1 MTSVP
6 ILFQWQGGKSRL
18 ADWIVPRLPPHR
30 AYVEPFAG
38 TAAILLAKPP
48 SPIEVLNDLNEDI
61 VTVYRCV
68 QDPRLWRRLYRR
80 LRWTPISRVEWEQ
93 AIEPTDDPVE
103 RAARFLIR
111 HVQGFGG
118 KPGGGAWGG
127 GLAEDTP
134 LKYQRLL
141 QRLKV
146 VHERLQTVA
155 LECASWE
162 SIVDRYDRPDTVFY
176 CDPPYLTAEEEQRG
190 RGAYRVGAFTTDHHA
205 ALIQRLLTIR
215 GMVLLSGYAHPLY
228 DQLDAAGWHRETR
241 QVSVGVLARTSA
253 SGRHHQLRAEDYRTE
268 CLWWNPAAWRQ
279 ARRQLTWSDLEAF

>member
-1 MTSVP
+1 MAEFLARDIARESFVFAQDAWQRRLALFAPDRMAVVARGVGMTSVP

-127 GLAEDTP
+127 G
-134 LKYQRLL
+134 
-141 QRLKV
+141 
-146 VHERLQTVA
+146 
-155 LECASWE
+155 
-162 SIVDRYDRPDTVFY
+162 
-176 CDPPYLTAEEEQRG
+176 
-190 RGAYRVGAFTTDHHA
+190 
-205 ALIQRLLTIR
+205 
-215 GMVLLSGYAHPLY
+215 
-228 DQLDAAGWHRETR
+228 
-241 QVSVGVLARTSA
+241 
-253 SGRHHQLRAEDYRTE
+253 
-268 CLWWNPAAWRQ
+268 
-279 ARRQLTWSDLEAF
+279 